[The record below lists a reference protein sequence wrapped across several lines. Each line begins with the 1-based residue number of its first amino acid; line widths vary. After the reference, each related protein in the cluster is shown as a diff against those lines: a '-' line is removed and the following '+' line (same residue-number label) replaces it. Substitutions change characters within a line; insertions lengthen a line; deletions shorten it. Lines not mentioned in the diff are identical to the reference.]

1 MLRELMVL
9 ISWVSPL
16 VLLFGIIGALKEKQ
30 SLTAIKLVV
39 TIFLGLFLLVDL
51 SSRLLVEWFGF
62 ESNLFL
68 ISIYVLIE
76 YVFLSILY
84 NRFLPTKKSKP
95 LLYATILGGAV
106 ISMFLISKLAPII
119 PLQFQMYEGLF
130 ANLFSLLFGLFFIY
144 KILVDDLQA
153 SSQHKTLN
161 SIVIMYAGIQ
171 FFMAL
176 TINFMVNM
184 QVELV
189 FAFWLIRLIALTIF
203 YSKLSHILWLP
214 GKRVIQS

>member
-1 MLRELMVL
+1 MLRELMVVL
-9 ISWVSPL
+9 SWVSPL
-16 VLLFGIIGALKEKQ
+16 TLLAGVLGIFIYSRKFSIVEWTIALFLIISFGIDLF
-30 SLTAIKLVV
+30 SRYAI
-39 TIFLGLFLLVDL
+39 DL
-51 SSRLLVEWFGF
+51 FGF

-76 YVFLSILY
+76 YIFLSIMY

-95 LLYATILGGAV
+95 LLYITLFGGTI

-119 PLQFQMYEGLF
+119 PKEFQMYEGLF

-153 SSQHKTLN
+153 SSQQKMLN
-161 SIVIMYAGIQ
+161 NIVIMYAGIQ

-176 TINFMVNM
+176 TINFMVNV

-214 GKRVIQS
+214 GKRAIQS